1 MANEKGN
8 EKDSESRDCILVV
21 DDSRENLDFIQS
33 VLASS
38 GYDLVLASDGE
49 MALEKLDICQP
60 QLILSDVLMPKM
72 NGIELT
78 RQVRQ
83 QTQDGAYIPILLI
96 TAQEHSDVAEGLDA
110 GADDFIRKPVEV
122 AELLARVRSLLR
134 LKHSIDEQTRSM
146 RQIEDFVS
154 RLTHDL
160 RTPLVAAERMIELF
174 QQDAF
179 GATTPEMQEGF
190 QLLWTNNNNLLDLT
204 NTLLDVYK
212 YESGR
217 KILNFSPVDL
227 KELIQSVV
235 QDLKPLA
242 DEKGLK
248 IHAQL
253 DEIVVPGVRLELY
266 RVLTNLIGNAIKF
279 TDTGSITTVL
289 RHSSDEQS
297 VQVEISDT
305 GIGISEEE
313 QLALFN
319 RFRQGSHGRAGSG
332 LGLYLSR
339 QVVEAHG
346 GELGVRSHLG
356 QGSTFTITLLQAK

>member
-1 MANEKGN
+1 MTNEKGI
-8 EKDSESRDCILVV
+8 EKESESRDCILVV
-21 DDSRENLDFIQS
+21 DDSRENLDFIES
-33 VLASS
+33 ILVSS
-38 GYDLVLASDGE
+38 GYELVLAKDGAI
-49 MALEKLDICQP
+49 ALEKLDTVQP
-60 QLILSDVLMPKM
+60 QLILSDVLMPRM

-78 RQVRQ
+78 RQVRAR
-83 QTQDGAYIPILLI
+83 TQGSAYIPILLI

-134 LKHSIDEQTRSM
+134 LKHSIDRQNKSM
-146 RQIEDFVS
+146 RQIEDFVA

-174 QQDAF
+174 QQESF
-179 GATTPEMQEGF
+179 GQITPAMTEGF
-190 QLLWTNNNNLLDLT
+190 QLLWTNNNNLLQLT
-204 NTLLDVYK
+204 NTLLDVYR

-217 KILNFSPVDL
+217 KILNFSPVDMD
-227 KELIQSVV
+227 ELIQSVV
-235 QDLKPLA
+235 RDLQPLA

-248 IHAQL
+248 IHTQTEAVTL
-253 DEIVVPGVRLELY
+253 PGVRLELY

-279 TDTGSITTVL
+279 TDEGAITVNL
-289 RHSSDEQS
+289 KPEGES
-297 VQVEISDT
+297 VCIEIVDT

-313 QLALFN
+313 QNALFS
-319 RFRQGSHGRAGSG
+319 RFRQGSHSRAGSG

-346 GELGVRSHLG
+346 GKLSMQSRLG
-356 QGSTFTITLLQAK
+356 QGSTFTISLLQNK